1 MVGFDTSDDAC
12 VYRISGDL
20 AMIQTV
26 DFFPPMVDDPYLF
39 GQIAACNA
47 LSDVYAMGG
56 EPKLALNLLC
66 VTSCLGKE
74 VVGEILR
81 GGADKALEAGC
92 TISGGHTIEDP
103 VPKYGLSVTGFAHPS
118 EILRNTGARQGD
130 VVVLTKPLGTG
141 ILLTALKAD
150 FIEMEQCREMFALM
164 ATLNAA
170 AAQAARGLA
179 VHACTDITGFGLLG
193 HLYEMAS
200 GGDVTI
206 RIQAGRLPLL
216 PHAQEM
222 AAMGMVPGGAYRNLE
237 YVKPYLAVSPQVSRE
252 LLDIAGD
259 PQTSG
264 GLCFALP
271 EEDARRLVQRL
282 ARRNIPA
289 WVVGDV
295 TAASSSVLEL
305 MT

>member
-12 VYRISGDL
+12 VYRISDDL
-20 AMIQTV
+20 ALIQTV

-56 EPKLALNLLC
+56 DPKLALNLLC
-66 VTSCLGKE
+66 VNSCLGTE

-103 VPKYGLSVTGFAHPS
+103 VPKYGLSVTGFAHPNG
-118 EILRNTGARQGD
+118 ILRNDGACQGD

-150 FIEMEQCREMFALM
+150 FIEMVQCGEMFASM
-164 ATLNAA
+164 TALNAA
-170 AAQAARGLA
+170 AAQAARGLT

-193 HLYEMAS
+193 HLYEMAA
-200 GGDVTI
+200 GGGVTI
-206 RIQAGRLPLL
+206 RIRASRLPLL
-216 PHAQEM
+216 PHAQKM
-222 AAMGMVPGGAYRNLE
+222 AAAGMVPGGAYRNLE
-237 YVKPYLAVSPQVSRE
+237 YVKPYLAVSPQVSQDR
-252 LLDIAGD
+252 LNIAGD

-271 EEDARRLVQRL
+271 EEDARQLTQRL
-282 ARRNIPA
+282 GRHNIPA

-295 TAASSSVLEL
+295 TAANSSILEL
-305 MT
+305 MA